1 MIRFPYRQ
9 LCAHL
14 KILSN
19 MLLSLFLLFL
29 TSIGNMQECQEK
41 ARDLM
46 RPGMEN
52 DANQISKVEQKLISC
67 MSKQVD
73 DHIKMLRTM
82 KDRCVV
88 TCILRAYAF
97 MCSLIH
103 KFPLIINLLSTHH
116 RQPPKIVHF
125 PPPLH
130 FTTELL

>member
-1 MIRFPYRQ
+1 MYDISNDSFPISSTMRS
-9 LCAHL
+9 LENFIEHA
-14 KILSN
+14 SFSFS
-19 MLLSLFLLFL
+19 LSLSLLFL

-88 TCILRAYAF
+88 TLVFYARTRL
-97 MCSLIH
+97 C
-103 KFPLIINLLSTHH
+103 
-116 RQPPKIVHF
+116 VV
-125 PPPLH
+125 
-130 FTTELL
+130 

>member
-1 MIRFPYRQ
+1 MICISNDSFPISSTMRSPENFIEH
-9 LCAHL
+9 A
-14 KILSN
+14 S
-19 MLLSLFLLFL
+19 LSLSVSLLFL

-88 TCILRAYAF
+88 TLVFYARTRL
-97 MCSLIH
+97 C
-103 KFPLIINLLSTHH
+103 
-116 RQPPKIVHF
+116 VV
-125 PPPLH
+125 
-130 FTTELL
+130 

>member
-19 MLLSLFLLFL
+19 MLLSLSLSLSLLFL

-88 TCILRAYAF
+88 TLVFYARTRL
-97 MCSLIH
+97 C
-103 KFPLIINLLSTHH
+103 
-116 RQPPKIVHF
+116 VV
-125 PPPLH
+125 
-130 FTTELL
+130 

>member
-103 KFPLIINLLSTHH
+103 KFPLIINLLITVNLQKSFIFHHFILPQNYCST
-116 RQPPKIVHF
+116 
-125 PPPLH
+125 
-130 FTTELL
+130 